1 MTITTPPHL
10 IGALADLDERSE
22 MNTYEEP
29 EPPARRQHGAR
40 FAVYLDGSPDLE
52 VVVDNR
58 DRIAYEMTA
67 ARHKEWPPFEIGRN
81 FAMTFVLWAAAKRE
95 GHTATTFD
103 QWQKA
108 LLDYNLLREAPAD
121 PTR

>member
-10 IGALADLDERSE
+10 IGALADLDDPDPRSE
-22 MNTYEEP
+22 MNTP

-67 ARHKEWPPFEIGRN
+67 ARHKEWPSQEEGPH
-81 FAMTFVLWAAAKRE
+81 FALTFCLWSAAKRT
-95 GHTATTFD
+95 GQTALPFE
-103 QWQKA
+103 QWRLQMVDSD
-108 LLDYNLLREAPAD
+108 LLDEVPAD